1 MATITNSTKFKIYK
15 GSTAVSGL
23 TDASLS
29 MNREFRDTT
38 TKDSGGNREGCPGLF
53 SGSMSFSSLHDSS
66 ASLGFDTLMTDFLG
80 NTAISFVFGGSATG
94 EEIYTANGH
103 ITSLEI
109 SSPGTEENVT
119 YSGTIEITGAVTPSA
134 VA

>member
-1 MATITNSTKFKIYK
+1 MATITNTTAFKIYK
-15 GSTAVSGL
+15 ASTAVSDL

-38 TKDSGGNREGCPGLF
+38 TKNSGGNREGCAGLF
-53 SGSMSFSSLHDSS
+53 SGSMSFSALHDNS
-66 ASLGFDTLMTDFLG
+66 AALGFDTLYSDFIA
-80 NTAISFVFGGSATG
+80 NTAISFVFGGAAIG
-94 EEIYTANGH
+94 EKTYTANGH

-119 YSGTIEITGAVTPSA
+119 YSGTIEISGAVTEA
-134 VA
+134 TVA